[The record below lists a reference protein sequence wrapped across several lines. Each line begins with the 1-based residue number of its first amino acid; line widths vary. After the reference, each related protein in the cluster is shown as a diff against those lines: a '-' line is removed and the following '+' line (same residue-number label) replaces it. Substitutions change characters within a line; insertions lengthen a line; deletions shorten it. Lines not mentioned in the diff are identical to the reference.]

1 MNISNNPSA
10 IRSQKEITDALLLLM
25 NKYPY
30 GEITVKQILLEAR
43 IARMTFYRN
52 YESKDDVLIS
62 LIKSILREYFDIV
75 NTGKVDLLTTIFS
88 FADKNRSLI
97 LILEKNNMLHIL
109 LQCINDYLP
118 MLHNSFFTDDN
129 PFNVLMEGLDA
140 EYIMALNIG
149 AIYNVISLWVHR
161 DMTETPESVRSNI
174 DRYIKRIGKLQLKN
188 I

>member
-109 LQCINDYLP
+109 LQCIN
-118 MLHNSFFTDDN
+118 
-129 PFNVLMEGLDA
+129 
-140 EYIMALNIG
+140 
-149 AIYNVISLWVHR
+149 R
-161 DMTETPESVRSNI
+161 
-174 DRYIKRIGKLQLKN
+174 
-188 I
+188 

>member
-25 NKYPY
+25 NKNPY

-109 LQCINDYLP
+109 C
-118 MLHNSFFTDDN
+118 
-129 PFNVLMEGLDA
+129 NV
-140 EYIMALNIG
+140 
-149 AIYNVISLWVHR
+149 
-161 DMTETPESVRSNI
+161 
-174 DRYIKRIGKLQLKN
+174 
-188 I
+188 